1 MSERETLLRMQDGAV
16 LTVTLNRPEVR
27 NAQSHRLL
35 EELHATLAGAA
46 GDDSVRVIVI
56 AGAGADFS
64 SGHDLGSPEARA
76 EALEQGPV
84 GWEDRYRLC
93 RKLYL
98 DYCLAWRD
106 LPKPLIAQVHGHCIM
121 GGLMLALACDF
132 IVASDD
138 ARFAARSV
146 RYGASSEQ
154 YLALPWAI
162 GVAQAKQ
169 WLYTGDTLDAATALR
184 IGLVNELV
192 PREQLATRTQQ
203 IAQRIALQDPFAL
216 ALAKRACNA
225 VLDAQGQRAHLAAAF
240 EMWAVSALRPSVL
253 DRWDA
258 QRSLPVSEQLRLRD
272 EKFDAKE

>member
-1 MSERETLLRMQDGAV
+1 V
-16 LTVTLNRPEVR
+16 L
-27 NAQSHRLL
+27 
-35 EELHATLAGAA
+35 
-46 GDDSVRVIVI
+46 

-64 SGHDLGSPEARA
+64 SGHDLGSPDARA
-76 EALEQGPV
+76 EAQERGPL
-84 GWEDRYRLC
+84 GWEERYRLC

-98 DYCLAWRD
+98 DYCLEWRD

-162 GVAQAKQ
+162 SVAQAKQ

-184 IGLVNELV
+184 LGLVNEV
-192 PREQLATRTQQ
+192 TPREQLAARTQQ
-203 IAQRIALQDPFAL
+203 IAQRIAQQDPFAL

-240 EMWAVSALRPSVL
+240 ELWAVSALRPTVL

-258 QRSLPVSEQLRLRD
+258 QRGLPVAEQLRLRD
-272 EKFDAKE
+272 EKFGDQERRG